1 MDQTKLIEA
10 EIIET
15 PEIHWDHLRK
25 LMEFQ
30 ELTFPALA
38 RLSGTPESTLR
49 KLMQGTTKDP
59 RISTLYPIVRAL
71 NASFDRTLGLAPE
84 RDFEREEETYDATLM
99 DSMRHQLETM
109 MREREAVS
117 TAGIAAN
124 AELLRTLSAKV
135 DEQDKR
141 LDAKRSRLS
150 EQEQEIAVLTERVD
164 AKTITI
170 SNLERLCNRRRNL
183 IYTIL
188 GFLAIMAALTIASV
202 SYIAWEIINIED
214 GQTGKYIDKYIESYV
229 EESFQTESSP

>member
-1 MDQTKLIEA
+1 VDQTKLIEA

-109 MREREAVS
+109 MRERDAVS
-117 TAGIAAN
+117 TANIAAN

-141 LDAKRSRLS
+141 LNAKRSRLS
-150 EQEQEIAVLTERVD
+150 EQEQEIAVLNERIGHKD
-164 AKTITI
+164 KTIA
-170 SNLERLCNRRRNL
+170 NLEGLFRKRGETIDGLRRELKCQRIFVTVLVLLLVILCG
-183 IYTIL
+183 Y
-188 GFLAIMAALTIASV
+188 FV
-202 SYIAWEIINIED
+202 WELLPWN
-214 GQTGKYIDKYIESYV
+214 IDKGL
-229 EESFQTESSP
+229 TGMWLR

>member
-109 MREREAVS
+109 MRERDAVS
-117 TAGIAAN
+117 TANIAAN

-141 LDAKRSRLS
+141 LNAKRSRLS
-150 EQEQEIAVLTERVD
+150 EQEQEIAVLNERIGHKD
-164 AKTITI
+164 KTIA
-170 SNLERLCNRRRNL
+170 NLEGLFRKRGETIDGLRRELKCQRIFVTVLVLLLVILCG
-183 IYTIL
+183 Y
-188 GFLAIMAALTIASV
+188 FV
-202 SYIAWEIINIED
+202 WELLPWN
-214 GQTGKYIDKYIESYV
+214 IDKGL
-229 EESFQTESSP
+229 TGMWLR

>member
-15 PEIHWDHLRK
+15 PDIRWDHLRK

-59 RISTLYPIVRAL
+59 RISTLYPIIRAL

-99 DSMRHQLETM
+99 DAMRNQLETM

-135 DEQDKR
+135 DDQESR
-141 LDAKRSRLS
+141 LAAKRSRLS
-150 EQEQEIAVLTERVD
+150 EQEQEIAVLNERIGHKD
-164 AKTITI
+164 KTIA
-170 SNLERLCNRRRNL
+170 NLEGLFRKRGETIDSLRRELKYQRIFVTLLVLLLVILCG
-183 IYTIL
+183 Y
-188 GFLAIMAALTIASV
+188 FV
-202 SYIAWEIINIED
+202 WELLPWN
-214 GQTGKYIDKYIESYV
+214 IDKGL
-229 EESFQTESSP
+229 TGMWLR

>member
-1 MDQTKLIEA
+1 MDQTKPIEA

-15 PEIHWDHLRK
+15 PEIRWDHLRK

-109 MREREAVS
+109 MRERDAVS
-117 TAGIAAN
+117 TANIAAN

-141 LDAKRSRLS
+141 LNAKRSRLS
-150 EQEQEIAVLTERVD
+150 EQEQEIAVLNERIGHKD
-164 AKTITI
+164 KTIA
-170 SNLERLCNRRRNL
+170 NLEGLFRKRGETIDGLRRELKCQRIFVTVLVLLLVILCG
-183 IYTIL
+183 Y
-188 GFLAIMAALTIASV
+188 FV
-202 SYIAWEIINIED
+202 WELLPWN
-214 GQTGKYIDKYIESYV
+214 IDKGL
-229 EESFQTESSP
+229 TGMWLR

>member
-10 EIIET
+10 ETIET
-15 PEIHWDHLRK
+15 PEIHWDH
-25 LMEFQ
+25 
-30 ELTFPALA
+30 
-38 RLSGTPESTLR
+38 LR

-59 RISTLYPIVRAL
+59 RISTLYPIIRAL

-99 DSMRHQLETM
+99 DAMRNQLETM

-117 TAGIAAN
+117 TAGINAN

-150 EQEQEIAVLTERVD
+150 EQEQEIAVLNERIGHKD
-164 AKTITI
+164 KTI
-170 SNLERLCNRRRNL
+170 SNLEGLFRKRGETIDCLRRELKYQRIFVTVLVLILVLLCG
-183 IYTIL
+183 Y
-188 GFLAIMAALTIASV
+188 FV
-202 SYIAWEIINIED
+202 WELLPWN
-214 GQTGKYIDKYIESYV
+214 IDKGL
-229 EESFQTESSP
+229 TGMWLR